1 MKAAPKIGSKDVVVE
16 VVFNEPKTFVDTSS
30 PPIPSGTRSRTEQL
44 LLCGSASS
52 GNDAAKR
59 VQQIEVRMNRRKTC
73 AGPKQPRCSRTRH
86 MATVTTEISR
96 MRMKADVIPITLNN
110 FFIHLT

>member
-1 MKAAPKIGSKDVVVE
+1 MKVAQKIGSKDVVE

-30 PPIPSGTRSRTEQL
+30 PPIQSGTRTRTEQL

-52 GNDAAKR
+52 GNDATRR

-73 AGPKQPRCSRTRH
+73 AGPKQPRYSRTSEAH
-86 MATVTTEISR
+86 G
-96 MRMKADVIPITLNN
+96 NC
-110 FFIHLT
+110 HH